1 MEESGKGKY
10 TSYCM
15 CKGIGRREGE
25 EGEEVD
31 KYSVHVID
39 SKVCIGPK
47 ISIMLNIKVKGYP
60 KE

>member
-1 MEESGKGKY
+1 
-10 TSYCM
+10 M

-31 KYSVHVID
+31 KHSVRLID

-60 KE
+60 KK